1 MINKKIVMNILG
13 DSPVIAAVHNLE
25 DIESVIELPI
35 QTVFILGSSIL
46 ELPEY
51 VEILRE
57 HKKNIFI
64 HIDLLQGIGKDA
76 AGVKFIAKKIKPH
89 GLISTRSN
97 LLKFGSEEGLITI
110 QRMFLV
116 DSTSFQSGIKMIHAS
131 QPDLVEMMPGLVPK
145 AITKLKSEIHQPI
158 IAGGMITCKD
168 DIINALKAGAIAVS
182 TSKRELWT
190 V

>member
-1 MINKKIVMNILG
+1 MLENN
-13 DSPVIAAVHNLE
+13 PVIAAVRNKK
-25 DIESVIELPI
+25 DIEIVIELPI

-51 VEILRE
+51 VEILIKYR
-57 HKKNIFI
+57 KNIFI
-64 HIDLLQGIGKDA
+64 HIDLVEGIGRDA
-76 AGVKFIAKKIKPH
+76 AGVKFIAQKIKPH

-116 DSTSFQSGIKMIHAS
+116 DSTSFQSGIKMIHSS
-131 QPDLVEMMPGLVPK
+131 QPDLVEIMPGLIPK

-168 DIINALKAGAIAVS
+168 DIIHALKAGALAVS
-182 TSKRELWT
+182 TSQKELWT